1 MRMSKMHDRIRDAV
15 QRAGR
20 SKRDISRAAGLSPS
34 FVSDLLSDES
44 FPRAD
49 KLRALAQAL
58 GVSAAWLLE
67 GHVSNQPNGL
77 AEHQAERWQLPPAAG
92 QRPDVSDARRML
104 IRALAP
110 HARTPETY
118 RMGLTAAAFGLLEG
132 DVLIVD
138 LKGGDP
144 KPGEIVLATVADL
157 ASGAATTI
165 VRRYMPP
172 YLVSA
177 DPKENETPLV
187 ADGAR
192 TVILGRVVASFRA
205 PQLDA

>member
-1 MRMSKMHDRIRDAV
+1 MSHMHDRIRDTV

-20 SKRDISRAAGLSPS
+20 SHREISKAAGLSPS
-34 FVSDLLSDES
+34 FVSDLLADES

-49 KLRALAQAL
+49 KLRALAHAL
-58 GVSAAWLLE
+58 GVSAGWLLE
-67 GHVSNQPNGL
+67 GHVSNTPTGL
-77 AEHQAERWQLPPAAG
+77 AEDQAEPWQLPAGSG
-92 QRPDVSDARRML
+92 QRPDVGIARRQV

-110 HARTPETY
+110 HARSPETY
-118 RMGLTAAAFGLLEG
+118 RMSVTAAAFGLLKD

-157 ASGAATTI
+157 SSGAATTI

-192 TVILGRVVASFRA
+192 TVIMGRVVASVRA
-205 PQLDA
+205 PQLAA